1 MHSRLQPYA
10 LQAATRSSS
19 RLQPCALQ
27 AATLCTL
34 DCNAIQLLVFY
45 PSLLISAIPVV
56 RDNPLAKSVIT
67 CALQAATLYTP
78 GCSPVRPGCSPVH
91 SRLQRSALQAATLYT
106 PDSLMILPLNQLSFS
121 LSAIYTVAQVAA
133 YRKAFAPETYTPPS
147 VADFMVWTVD
157 IPNADGSSPGPLLC
171 LVFSIVTAPLWF
183 YLLWLVDVRRYYHP
197 QRATDFSGPA
207 PADED
212 PDVAAERAR
221 VEGGAAGDAT
231 VRMVRLLTSVTPL
244 LRTSPSRQDR
254 RRLQPYAMGAA
265 ALGSARCNPTC
276 AGSAGCNPTCA
287 CAGAPAQDLQAA

>member
-1 MHSRLQPYA
+1 MCFWCSFWYLDLFAGVVVLACFPDYVPGTAA
-10 LQAATRSSS
+10 LPSLALTILITVPPLFCFLALFNFIFWCRSNVEDVVG
-19 RLQPCALQ
+19 Q
-27 AATLCTL
+27 TY
-34 DCNAIQLLVFY
+34 CNAIQLLVFY

-67 CALQAATLYTP
+67 Y
-78 GCSPVRPGCSPVH
+78 
-91 SRLQRSALQAATLYT
+91 
-106 PDSLMILPLNQLSFS
+106 SLMILPLNQLSFS

-207 PADED
+207 PA
-212 PDVAAERAR
+212 
-221 VEGGAAGDAT
+221 
-231 VRMVRLLTSVTPL
+231 
-244 LRTSPSRQDR
+244 
-254 RRLQPYAMGAA
+254 
-265 ALGSARCNPTC
+265 
-276 AGSAGCNPTCA
+276 
-287 CAGAPAQDLQAA
+287 